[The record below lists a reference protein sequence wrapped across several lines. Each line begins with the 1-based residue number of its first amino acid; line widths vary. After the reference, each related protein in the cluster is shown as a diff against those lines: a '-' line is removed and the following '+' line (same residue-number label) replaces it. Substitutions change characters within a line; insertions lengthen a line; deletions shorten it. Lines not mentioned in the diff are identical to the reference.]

1 MESIDPEHLYDER
14 GEVARSRPLFQGDV
28 FKDVVLPG
36 FGDEPRLVQ
45 VVAHPCSM
53 RDREGLLC
61 QRVSVAPVEEHQ
73 RVSGRTGW
81 NGNLRIMPLAD
92 LVGGK
97 HYAAHLIDA
106 TAAPSELLHLDA
118 RIATLS
124 DRGIYILQQRI
135 VKHCTRVE
143 VDIPT
148 LAKETAPVAWE
159 MHQQRDWVETVLDDE
174 ADWTTENLRA
184 EEIEF
189 QAWLSGGTPSRR
201 TQLKDDHTHTDLRR
215 EARKAALARRDQAA
229 QSRS

>member
-135 VKHCTRVE
+135 VKHYTRVE

-148 LAKETAPVAWE
+148 LAKETAPVA
-159 MHQQRDWVETVLDDE
+159 
-174 ADWTTENLRA
+174 
-184 EEIEF
+184 
-189 QAWLSGGTPSRR
+189 
-201 TQLKDDHTHTDLRR
+201 
-215 EARKAALARRDQAA
+215 
-229 QSRS
+229 

>member
-1 MESIDPEHLYDER
+1 
-14 GEVARSRPLFQGDV
+14 
-28 FKDVVLPG
+28 
-36 FGDEPRLVQ
+36 
-45 VVAHPCSM
+45 
-53 RDREGLLC
+53 
-61 QRVSVAPVEEHQ
+61 
-73 RVSGRTGW
+73 
-81 NGNLRIMPLAD
+81 MPLAD

-135 VKHCTRVE
+135 VKHYTRVE

-189 QAWLSGGTPSRR
+189 QAWLSGGDPSRR

-215 EARKAALARRDQAA
+215 EAHKAALARRDQVV